1 MVSMLKTSSY
11 DIMPPDQ
18 GKEEKC
24 SLYEFCMNL
33 TKKSLVSLVELLA
46 TDIQQKADELKNY
59 EANFEMDRLLSLPQ
73 HTQSST
79 SIGLGKYP
87 ASKVKFNEKSSS
99 EMCEKVDL
107 RAEAEPLIKQNSK
120 TSETS
125 LQYLF
130 KSDQDWDGNS
140 DGSDESQRK
149 ILRNIST
156 VKGGPPPPL
165 NIG

>member
-1 MVSMLKTSSY
+1 
-11 DIMPPDQ
+11 MPPDQ
-18 GKEEKC
+18 EKVEKC

-46 TDIQQKADELKNY
+46 MDMQQKAGKLKNY
-59 EANFEMDRLLSLPQ
+59 DANSETDRFMRLPQ
-73 HTQSST
+73 HTT
-79 SIGLGKYP
+79 SPTSKGLGKYP
-87 ASKVKFNEKSSS
+87 ESKVKFNEISSS
-99 EMCEKVDL
+99 EMCEKVDPT
-107 RAEAEPLIKQNSK
+107 AEAEPLIKQNSK